1 MKMFVAI
8 TDGDWYQYL
17 RARRSQ
23 LDEANFW
30 QPSGGRRFRAIDFGE
45 PVLFKLHSPRNY
57 IVGGGFLANFEVLPY
72 RIAWAFFGEA
82 NGAPDVVEMRRRIAK
97 YRRVDDDPR
106 ADFEVGCIMLAA
118 TFFFDEE
125 EWIQVPADW
134 APNIVQGKTYDT
146 AEALGRRLW
155 DEVSTRLHAQ
165 NVGERPGIAGQGEL
179 YGDPVLTCRRLGQG
193 SFRALVSST
202 YQWRCAVT
210 QEKAHP
216 VLEAA
221 HILPVSQGGHH
232 ELPNGLLLR
241 SDVHRL
247 FDNGYVTIAPDYTFR
262 VSSRLKDDF
271 DNGEPY
277 YPYHKQRIWVPPSS
291 NNRPDRNFLEWH
303 SDAVFRP

>member
-1 MKMFVAI
+1 MKVFVAI
-8 TDGDWYQYL
+8 TDSEWYEHL
-17 RARRSQ
+17 RARPQ

-30 QPSGGRRFRAIDFGE
+30 QPSGGRQFRAINVGE

-57 IVGGGFLANFEVLPY
+57 VVGGGFLANFEVLPY
-72 RIAWAFFGEA
+72 RMAWAFFGEA
-82 NGAPDVVEMRRRIAK
+82 NGAPHVVEMRRRIAK

-106 ADFEVGCIMLAA
+106 ADFDIGCIMLAG

-125 EWIQVPADW
+125 EWIPVPADW

-146 AEALGRRLW
+146 AEVLGRRLW
-155 DEVSTRLHAQ
+155 DDVSTRLLGRH
-165 NVGERPGIAGQGEL
+165 VGESTAAARQGEL
-179 YGDPVLTCRRLGQG
+179 YGDPVLTRPRLGQG
-193 SFRALVSST
+193 SFRALVSSA
-202 YQWRCAVT
+202 YEWRCAVT

-221 HILPVSQGGHH
+221 HILPVSEGGRH

-247 FDNGYVTIAPDYTFR
+247 FDNGYVTITPDYTIR
-262 VSSRLKDDF
+262 VSSRLKDEF

-277 YPYHKQRIWVPPSS
+277 YPYDKQRIWVPPGSQ
-291 NNRPDRNFLEWH
+291 NRPSPAFLEWH
-303 SDAVFRP
+303 SDEVFRP